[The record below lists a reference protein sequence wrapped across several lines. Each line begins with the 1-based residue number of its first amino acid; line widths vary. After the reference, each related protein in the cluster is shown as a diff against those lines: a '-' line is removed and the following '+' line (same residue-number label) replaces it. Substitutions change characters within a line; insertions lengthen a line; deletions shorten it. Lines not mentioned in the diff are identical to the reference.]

1 MEALATKTTKPILET
16 ISVSKGERLELQKK
30 LYNYIITKW
39 NESDKDFIPLNRA
52 EISQAI
58 GCAIHRV
65 SNIVNALID
74 KTSL

>member
-1 MEALATKTTKPILET
+1 MEALATKATKPILET

-39 NESDKDFIPLNRA
+39 NKSDKNNIPLNRA

-58 GCAIHRV
+58 GCLIHRV
-65 SNIVNALID
+65 SSTVNSLVD